1 MPARLSRSP
10 DRMRTRAPACAV
22 ALFPAVLSAV
32 VSLGGCAAVAREQ
45 PPSEAQ
51 AAGPTPAPPTQAHSC
66 SAPVS
71 LPKGICGGCS
81 VSCGDRQASCTT
93 GEEWPGGSAS
103 CMKTAVC
110 ECR

>member
-10 DRMRTRAPACAV
+10 SRMRTRAPAFAV
-22 ALFPAVLSAV
+22 ALIPAVLATV

-51 AAGPTPAPPTQAHSC
+51 ATGPTPAPTQTHSC

-71 LPKGICGGCS
+71 LPKGICGACS
-81 VSCGDRQASCTT
+81 VSCGNKQASCTP
-93 GEEWPGGSAS
+93 GEEWPGGSGS